1 MAKVIILGSAYPL
14 RAGGLATFNER
25 LAQEFV
31 DQGHEVIVYT
41 FSLEYPSALFPG
53 KTQYAIRPAPKDL
66 DIRVKVNS
74 ISPINWLKV
83 GYELKREKADLLVV
97 RYWMPFM
104 APCLGTIASI
114 TRKNRKTKVI
124 TLVDGLFTDNRGG
137 LAKMVT
143 RYYVNKSDGF
153 ITLSKPVLEE
163 LKTFDKYNKPKV
175 YSPHPLYDN
184 FGVIIDREQAL
195 AQLKLSPDYRYILF
209 FGFIKD
215 YKGLD
220 ILLESLTNPILDE
233 LPVKLIVA
241 GEFSGSNEK
250 YMKIIREKGLGSKV
264 VLHTRFIPSEMVSVY
279 FCASDLVVQPYK
291 DAAQSGVTQIAYHFN
306 VPMVVTN
313 VGSLPDMVPHMVSGI
328 VVDPDPKNVAN
339 AIHRF
344 FTKNLSEQLV
354 KGIEKQ
360 KKRFSWNTLT
370 DCIFS
375 LAKIK

>member
-14 RAGGLATFNER
+14 RAGGLSTFNER
-25 LAQEFV
+25 LAQEFL
-31 DQGHEVIVYT
+31 DKGHEVIVYT

-74 ISPINWLKV
+74 INPFNWHRV
-83 GYELKREKADLLVV
+83 GVELKNEMADLLLV

-114 TRKNRKTKVI
+114 TRKNKKTKVI
-124 TLVDGLFTDNRGG
+124 TLVDTLFSDNRGFW
-137 LAKMVT
+137 AKFLT
-143 RYYVNKSDGF
+143 RYYIKKSDGF
-153 ITLSKPVLEE
+153 ITLSKPVLDE
-163 LKTFDKYNKPKV
+163 LKSFDKYNKPKFF
-175 YSPHPLYDN
+175 SPHPLYDN
-184 FGVIIDREQAL
+184 FGVSIEKEEAL
-195 AQLKLSPDYRYILF
+195 SILKLSPDYKYILF

-220 ILLESLTNPILDE
+220 ILLESLANPLLDE

-241 GEFSGSNEK
+241 GEFSAGDEK
-250 YMKIIREKGLGSKV
+250 YMRIIREKSLASKV
-264 VLHTRFIPSEMVSVY
+264 VLHTRFIPSELVSAY

-291 DAAQSGVTQIAYHFN
+291 NAAQSGVTQIAYHFN
-306 VPMVVTN
+306 IPMVVTN

-344 FTKNLSEQLV
+344 FAKNLSEQLV

-360 KKRFSWNTLT
+360 KKRFSWDTLT
-370 DCIFS
+370 ECIFS
-375 LAKIK
+375 LAK

>member
-25 LAQEFV
+25 LAQEFL

-74 ISPINWLKV
+74 INPINWCRI

-104 APCLGTIASI
+104 ALCLGTIASI
-114 TRKNRKTKVI
+114 ARKNKKTRVI
-124 TLVDGLFTDNRGG
+124 TLVDTLFTGKKGFWNK
-137 LAKMVT
+137 LVT
-143 RYYVNKSDGF
+143 KYYIRRSDGF
-153 ITLSKPVLEE
+153 ITLSKSVLQE
-163 LKTFDKYNKPKV
+163 LKSFDKNNKPKV

-184 FGVIIDREQAL
+184 FGEIIETEKAL
-195 AQLKLSPDYRYILF
+195 RLLKLSSDYKYILF
-209 FGFIKD
+209 FGFIED

-220 ILLESLTNPILDE
+220 ILLEAMSDPILDD
-233 LPVKLIVA
+233 LPIKLIVA
-241 GEFSGSNEK
+241 GEFTKGDEK
-250 YMKIIREKGLGSKV
+250 YLRIIREKSLASKI
-264 VLHTRFIPSEMVSVY
+264 VLHTKFIPNEMVSAY

-291 DAAQSGVTQIAYHFN
+291 KASQSGVTQIAYHFN

-313 VGSLPDMVPHMVSGI
+313 VGALPDTVPHMVSGI
-328 VVDPDPKNVAN
+328 VVDPESKNVAK

-344 FTKNLSEQLV
+344 FTKNLSDQLV

-360 KKRFSWNTLT
+360 KKRFSWNNLT